1 MGSIIN
7 GKELS
12 NKILENLNFKPTGSI
27 CDLAIVH
34 IGDDPASKVYM
45 NNKRK
50 ACEKIG
56 MTCLIHKF
64 EKTDSYEQIASGIN
78 NLNKLDYV
86 KGIILQ
92 LPIISDVL
100 TEDEKIKLTKMI
112 SPIKDVDGFL
122 TDSIYT
128 PCTPK
133 GILRLLD
140 SVKEETGSGKIALVI
155 GRSDIVGKPIAKLL
169 LDRNYTVIQAHS
181 KTPKERLLRMFSF
194 SDVVISA
201 VGKKD
206 LLTEEDAYQYFK
218 DNRHDFYGNL
228 ENKRDRIIIDVGINR
243 DENGKLCGDF
253 SESFKEKYS
262 EYYTPVPGGV
272 GPMTVAMLIENTY
285 ESITKKNPLLEA
297 IFKVYKN
304 KNTEELNW

>member
-1 MGSIIN
+1 MILN

-92 LPIISDVL
+92 LPIVSDVL

-112 SPIKDVDGFL
+112 SPVKDVDGFL
-122 TDSIYT
+122 THSIYT

-140 SVKEETGSGKIALVI
+140 SVKEESGSGKIALVI

-181 KTPKERLLRMFSF
+181 KTQKEQLLRLFSIA
-194 SDVVISA
+194 DVIVSA
-201 VGKKD
+201 VGKPN
-206 LLTEEDAYQYFK
+206 LITEEDAYQYFK
-218 DNRHDFYGNL
+218 DNRHDFYGNF
-228 ENKRDRIIIDVGINR
+228 ENKKDRVIIDVGINR
-243 DENGKLCGDF
+243 DSEGKLCGDF
-253 SESFKEKYS
+253 PEEFKQKYS

-285 ESITKKNPLLEA
+285 ESVSEISGILKALHRLYKK
-297 IFKVYKN
+297 
-304 KNTEELNW
+304 